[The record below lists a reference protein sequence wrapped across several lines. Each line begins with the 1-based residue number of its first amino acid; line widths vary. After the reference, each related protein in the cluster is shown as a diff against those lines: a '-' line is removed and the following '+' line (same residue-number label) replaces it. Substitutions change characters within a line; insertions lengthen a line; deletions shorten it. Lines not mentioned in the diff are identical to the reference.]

1 LPIVDSVIAEAL
13 QLHVD
18 TWRSLARVLKG
29 EHLRHAI
36 DDLRPEQ
43 VSQKISTLRLLD
55 VLVWMSCSRS
65 RAAVEVQIELG
76 ASRTRDLPRRSG
88 TVRPLPSSR
97 VGADSIVDDRA
108 SDKG

>member
-18 TWRSLARVLKG
+18 TWRPLARVLKG

-76 ASRTRDLPRRSG
+76 LPGRGTFHDGAGPSDHFRRH
-88 TVRPLPSSR
+88 
-97 VGADSIVDDRA
+97 A
-108 SDKG
+108 